1 MITIELIALIT
12 EKKKMT
18 YSVQGKTAEWE
29 IVVGL
34 EVHTHIKT
42 KAKLFSS
49 SSTEFGCEPNTNIS
63 YVDCAMPGQLPVL
76 NGFTIYQAVKTGLGI
91 SGTINK
97 VSVFD
102 RKNYFYADLPQGY
115 QITQLF
121 HPLVEHGYIDIDL
134 AEGEKKRIRIN
145 RIHVEQDAGKLMHDQ
160 DPKYSFVDLNRS
172 GIGLMEIVSEP
183 DIAAPEEA
191 IDYIKKLRSLLRTL
205 DTSDADMERGNF
217 RCDVNVSV
225 RKRGATELGTRC
237 EIKNLNSTKSIIKAI
252 DYEAHRQVELLE
264 NGGVVEQETRLF
276 NPVEEITKT
285 MRSKEDA
292 IDYRYF
298 PDPDL
303 PPLVITDEFIEGI
316 RAQMPELPEVKK
328 ARYMQDY
335 HLNNDDAELLVNDAM
350 AAKYF
355 ETLVAKHDS
364 KLVITWLTV
373 ELFGRLNKLNCS
385 LEDCAVSPNNLLQ
398 LLDLIKDNVISGK
411 IAKDVLDIMVDTG
424 EMAAKIVEAKGLK
437 QVTDTAEIEAMIDQV
452 LQANA
457 DKLAEYRQG
466 KDKLFGFFVGQVMK
480 AAAGKA
486 NPQLL
491 NELLAKK
498 LKG

>member
-1 MITIELIALIT
+1 MSYIV
-12 EKKKMT
+12 K
-18 YSVQGKTAEWE
+18 GKTAEWE
-29 IVVGL
+29 TVIGL

-42 KAKLFSS
+42 KAKLFSD

-76 NGFTIYQAVKTGLGI
+76 NGFAIYQAVKTGLGI
-91 SGTINK
+91 GGTINK

-121 HPLVEHGYIDIDL
+121 HPLVERGYVDIDL
-134 AEGEKKRIRIN
+134 SDGSKKRIRVN

-160 DPKYSFVDLNRS
+160 DPKFSFVDLNRC

-183 DIAAPEEA
+183 DISAPDEA
-191 IDYIKKLRSLLRTL
+191 IDYIKKLRSLLRAL

-225 RKRGATELGTRC
+225 RKCGDTELGTRC
-237 EIKNLNSTKSIIKAI
+237 EIKNLNSTKAITKAI
-252 DYEAHRQVELLE
+252 EYEVHRQIELLE
-264 NGGVVEQETRLF
+264 NGGTVDQETRLF
-276 NPVEEITKT
+276 NPTEEVTKT

-316 RAQMPELPEVKK
+316 RAQLPELPEAKK
-328 ARYMQDY
+328 VRYMNEY
-335 HLNNDDAELLVNDAM
+335 KLNNDDAELLINDAV

-364 KLVITWLTV
+364 KLAITWLTV

-385 LEDCAVSPNNLLQ
+385 LTDCLVSPNNLLK
-398 LLDLIKDNVISGK
+398 LLDLINDNVISGK
-411 IAKDVLDIMVDTG
+411 IAKDVLDIMVESG
-424 EMAAKIVEAKGLK
+424 EPADKIVESKGLK
-437 QVTDTAEIEAMIDQV
+437 QVTNTAEIEAMIDAV
-452 LQANA
+452 LQANP

-486 NPQLL
+486 NPQVL
-491 NELLAKK
+491 NELLSKK